1 MSTGVYESVCLY
13 VWLEREGKRR
23 KREKH
28 TYIRD
33 RCVFF
38 KRFIAL
44 IVRIKLGMAYFICYK
59 PYTFENNLRCLK
71 LSSMTELCLRQDANF
86 NLLYN
91 DG

>member
-1 MSTGVYESVCLY
+1 MCVRVC
-13 VWLEREGKRR
+13 VDWKGGEKGERK
-23 KREKH
+23 KH

-33 RCVFF
+33 RRVFF

-44 IVRIKLGMAYFICYK
+44 IVRIKLDMAYFICYK

-71 LSSMTELCLRQDANF
+71 LLSVTELCSRQDANF

>member
-1 MSTGVYESVCLY
+1 MNVCAYMCGLK
-13 VWLEREGKRR
+13 ERGKRR
-23 KREKH
+23 KREKY

-33 RCVFF
+33 RHIFF

-44 IVRIKLGMAYFICYK
+44 IVRIKLDMAYFMYYT

-71 LSSMTELCLRQDANF
+71 LLGVTELCLRQDANF